1 MSTRGIRNCN
11 PANIRHGSKWQG
23 RRKKQT
29 DKEFVQFVSMVWG
42 VRALIVTLRT
52 YVRKHNLYSVHD
64 IISRWAPPQDNND
77 TKAYINYVVN
87 RCPYCFSPDDYY
99 ISPLSFGTRYPSERD
114 KLYHLCEAMCMME
127 SSYSLKREL
136 FDEAFDLL

>member
-29 DKEFVQFVSMVWG
+29 DKAFVQFVSMVWG

-52 YVRKHNLYSVHD
+52 YVRKYELQSIRE
-64 IISRWAPPQDNND
+64 IITRWAPPADGNQ
-77 TKAYINYVVN
+77 TEAYILYVT
-87 RCPYCFSPDDYY
+87 RECPYCYDSDCNYL
-99 ISPLSFGTRYPSERD
+99 SVLSFGRKYPSEID
-114 KLYHLCEAMCMME
+114 NLYYLCKAMCMME
-127 SSYSLKREL
+127 SKYLLNREL
-136 FDEAFDLL
+136 FDEAFDLI